1 VENKL
6 QNKEYNEFYL
16 YLSLAVPFLL
26 ITGPFLPDL
35 VISVF
40 SLIFIFKIF
49 QFKNYRQFF
58 FTEKKIF
65 FFVLLFFIYIN
76 LISIFSIDK
85 YLSFKNTIPFF
96 RFFLFSVFLYFIIL
110 KKKNFFN
117 KISLFFLFILFL
129 FLSDILIEIIFGT
142 GISGLIGET
151 NNNSRRFSS
160 FFGDEE
166 IMGSYISR
174 LLPLFI
180 SCLIISDVKNKN
192 QIFLLTFILSFI
204 LILASGERVALIF
217 YLITFIHL
225 IFIKKFKYVFLIF
238 LSIFVIIIFSL
249 NQFNFKPAKRIIDAT
264 VQQLKPSVKFANV
277 KEQNIIKRERNF
289 FIFSERHENHFFQA
303 YEIFKKNILFG
314 TGPNTFRIACKKE
327 EFSNETR
334 LKINNESYAY
344 AQEDLLVSS
353 SVTTAPLFLNEYN
366 KERYNL
372 HLINYIISDASGNI
386 IIPVNEDETYRYK
399 LLKKINS
406 AVLKG
411 DAIIQLTLFY
421 PDGCNTHP
429 HNIPMQFLSDLG
441 LIGILFLLIFYI
453 FFAREYF
460 KTIFSLNY
468 SDLLNSHKFAYLFI
482 ILSFIINLFPL
493 LPNGNFFNNWI
504 SILFY
509 YPLGIMLFLRKKI
522 YYE

>member
-16 YLSLAVPFLL
+16 YLALAVPFLL

-35 VISVF
+35 VISVI
-40 SLIFIFKIF
+40 SLIFIVKMF

-65 FFVLLFFIYIN
+65 FFILLFFIYIN

-96 RFFLFSVFLYFIIL
+96 RFFLFSVFLYFIIS
-110 KKKNFFN
+110 KKKKFFD
-117 KISLFFLFILFL
+117 KISLFFLLILFL

-180 SCLIISDVKNKN
+180 SCLIISDLKNKN
-192 QIFLLTFILSFI
+192 YIFLLTFILSFI

-217 YLITFIHL
+217 YSITFIHL
-225 IFIKKFKYVFLIF
+225 IFIKKFRNSFLIF
-238 LSIFVIIIFSL
+238 LSIFVLAISVL
-249 NQFNFKPAKRIIDAT
+249 NQLNFKPAKRMMESSLK
-264 VQQLKPSVKFANV
+264 QLSPDLRFANV
-277 KEQNIIKRERNF
+277 DNQSIIKRERNF
-289 FIFSERHENHFFQA
+289 FIFSERHENHFFQSF
-303 YEIFKKNILFG
+303 EIFKNNILIG
-314 TGPNTFRIACKKE
+314 TGPNTFRVACEIE
-327 EFSNETR
+327 EFSKETR
-334 LKINNESYAY
+334 AKVNDESYAY
-344 AQEDLLVSS
+344 AQEDFLISP
-353 SVTTAPLFLNEYN
+353 SVTTAPVIFNNYN
-366 KERYNL
+366 KIRTNF
-372 HLINYIISDASGNI
+372 HLVNYVISDLSGNP
-386 IIPVNEDETYRYK
+386 IIPINEDETYKWK
-399 LLKKINS
+399 LLKKIGDFVPKGD
-406 AVLKG
+406 AVLK
-411 DAIIQLTLFY
+411 LSLFY

-441 LIGILFLLIFYI
+441 LIGISFLLIFYI

-460 KTIFSLNY
+460 KTIFSLDY
-468 SDLLNSHKFAYLFI
+468 SDMLNSHKFAYLFI

-509 YPLGIMLFLRKKI
+509 YPLAIMLFLRKKI
-522 YYE
+522 KYE